1 VLGTAPVDG
10 FRLEYDRLGSGP
22 PVVLLHGWPGDRRDY
37 RKLVPMLADRFE
49 LLVPDLRGFGG
60 SDKHAEDPREAY
72 GAQAQ
77 ARSVAGL
84 IEEAGLDTPVIAG
97 YDIGSRVAQT
107 LARERPELVRA
118 LVVSPPL
125 PGVGERVLSAD
136 SMREF
141 WYQSF
146 HRLDLI
152 ERMIDGRPEAVRAY
166 LDHFWSHWSGPRFTL
181 TGSEL
186 DELVQVYSEPGAF
199 TASIGWYRA
208 GSGTV
213 ANATAERIPD
223 PGERL
228 ELPITVLWPE
238 HDPLF
243 PRAWSDRLDHF
254 FTDVDLRFVDGVGH
268 YTPLE
273 APESFAEAIA
283 AAHGQ
288 AVA

>member
-1 VLGTAPVDG
+1 MPSSAPVDG
-10 FRLEYDRLGSGP
+10 FRLEYDRLGAGP

-37 RKLVPMLADRFE
+37 RRLVPMLADRFE
-49 LLVPDLRGFGG
+49 LVVPDLRGFGG
-60 SDKHAEDPREAY
+60 SDKHPEDPREAY
-72 GAQAQ
+72 GAHAQ
-77 ARSVAGL
+77 VRSVAGL
-84 IEEAGLDTPVIAG
+84 IEELGLGQPVIAG

-107 LARERPELVRA
+107 LARERPELVSA
-118 LVVSPPL
+118 LVISPPL
-125 PGVGERVLSAD
+125 PGVGERVLTPD

-166 LDHFWSHWSGPRFTL
+166 LDHFWSHWSGPRFAL
-181 TGSEL
+181 TGAEL
-186 DELVQVYSEPGAF
+186 DDLVRIYAEPGAF

-223 PGERL
+223 PADRL
-228 ELPITVLWPE
+228 ELPTTVLWPE

-254 FTDVDLRFVDGVGH
+254 FTDVELRFIDGVGH

-273 APESFAEAIA
+273 TPESFAEAIA
-283 AAHGQ
+283 Q